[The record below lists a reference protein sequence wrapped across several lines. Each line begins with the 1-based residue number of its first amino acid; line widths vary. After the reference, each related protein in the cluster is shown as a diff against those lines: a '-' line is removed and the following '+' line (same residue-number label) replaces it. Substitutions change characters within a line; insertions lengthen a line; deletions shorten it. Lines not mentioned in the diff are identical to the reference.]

1 MISLILTILGF
12 VAAVILLAL
21 LSLVALSSHGGIAAG
36 KGLEWIFDVL
46 VPARRTG
53 LGPEGLV
60 GRTAEVISEF
70 VPPGPNR
77 LPEGS
82 VRVSG
87 EIWKARL
94 DGSVLPVVNQQV
106 QIVEID
112 GLVAVVEIRH

>member
-1 MISLILTILGF
+1 MSLILTILGF
-12 VAAVILLAL
+12 AAAVVLLAL
-21 LSLVALSSHGGIAAG
+21 LALVVLSGLGVIAAG

-53 LGPEGLV
+53 LGPEGLI
-60 GRTAEVISEF
+60 GRSAEVTSEF
-70 VPPGPNR
+70 VSPGPNR

-87 EIWKARL
+87 EIWKARV
-94 DGSVLPVVNQQV
+94 DSPVLPAVNQQV

-112 GLVAVVEIRH
+112 GLVAVVTIRD